1 MLSMTPTRV
10 FVLLLLCLGACTA
23 EPTMSAVAPVAPAA
37 GRSAT
42 AGAPVSTGGV
52 TAPIAPI
59 AGRTGSTGGAGSSA
73 GMSGGVGAAT
83 AGGGASGAAGAGTG
97 GSAGGAAARTYAPTF
112 SAIYSE
118 IFENSNYNCN
128 LGACH
133 LGSSMMVAGDA
144 ATTYKNI
151 IDVVA
156 SGADQPMLPGCGS
169 SGLKLIVPNKPNE
182 SLLLLK
188 VKEAPPCGSR
198 MRLNG
203 PFLEARD
210 IEQITKWIEMGALN
224 N

>member
-1 MLSMTPTRV
+1 MTVVPGVPPPGGR
-10 FVLLLLCLGACTA
+10 GA
-23 EPTMSAVAPVAPAA
+23 
-37 GRSAT
+37 GT
-42 AGAPVSTGGV
+42 AGAPVATGGM
-52 TAPIAPI
+52 TAPT
-59 AGRTGSTGGAGSSA
+59 AGRAGSTGGAGSSA
-73 GMSGGVGAAT
+73 GAPGAAGVGGVATT
-83 AGGGASGAAGAGTG
+83 AGTGASGAGTG
-97 GSAGGAAARTYAPTF
+97 GSAGGGAARTYAPTF

-151 IDVVA
+151 IDVAA
-156 SGADQPMLPGCGS
+156 SGADQPTLPGCGS
-169 SGLKLIVPNKPNE
+169 SGLKLVVPNKPNE

-188 VKEAPPCGSR
+188 VKEAPPCGAR

-210 IEQITKWIEMGALN
+210 IEQITKWIEMGAPN